1 MASCS
6 TRSGKK
12 NPLNLCI
19 AAEAAIGMAGVL
31 RERIGS
37 KSQLGKVFTASS
49 TLEYVTS
56 QMRAETKKPQ
66 A

>member
-1 MASCS
+1 
-6 TRSGKK
+6 
-12 NPLNLCI
+12 
-19 AAEAAIGMAGVL
+19 MAGVL

-37 KSQLGKVFTASS
+37 TSQLGKVFTASS